1 MDEERDENSSN
12 IDVLWLKAIYED
24 LRDLEHHIVVAKCG
38 FESIEEVISLQE
50 GDITEIQLR
59 NLKLST
65 IKFLSILDN
74 VQTKVSE
81 NFFKDTR
88 KQLKVIEK
96 TIGLEETDKIKP
108 IHYKWGINAVKHI
121 RWKML
126 TEEFHKSLNLL
137 DDTKSKLI
145 KELDPLL
152 YFIQEGSSLDKTKQ
166 KKKRR

>member
-1 MDEERDENSSN
+1 MVEEREESSSN
-12 IDVLWLKAIYED
+12 IDVLWLKSIYED
-24 LRDLEHHIVVAKCG
+24 LRDLEKHIVISKSG
-38 FESIEEVISLQE
+38 FEGIEDIISLQA

-74 VQTKVSE
+74 VQTKVSD
-81 NFFKDTR
+81 NFFKNTR
-88 KQLKVIEK
+88 KQLKLIEK
-96 TIGLEETDKIKP
+96 AIGLEETGKMKP
-108 IHYKWGINAVKHI
+108 IHYKLVKNDPKHLVL
-121 RWKML
+121 KVL
-126 TEEFHKSLNLL
+126 TEKFYKSLNFL